1 MNRSIDR
8 PADRPA
14 DRAPDPAVSRSRRL
28 WDGVLLRLRR
38 SLPRRHRDAGMSTA
52 EYAVGTIAACGFAA
66 VLYKVVTSGPVS
78 EALQQL
84 VERALNAT
92 F

>member
-1 MNRSIDR
+1 MKMVRT
-8 PADRPA
+8 
-14 DRAPDPAVSRSRRL
+14 
-28 WDGVLLRLRR
+28 LLRRFR
-38 SLPRRHRDAGMSTA
+38 AAGDRGMSTA

-78 EALQQL
+78 KAMQQL
-84 VERALNAT
+84 VEKALDAS